1 MEKTF
6 DDLVLPIFRQ
16 RLSQINP
23 KAKIKNITKKKY
35 LDQIVDKKFLDK
47 YFKAFKKA
55 LPKR

>member
-23 KAKIKNITKKKY
+23 KAKIKRANKKKY
-35 LDQIVDKKFLDK
+35 LDQIVNKKFINN
-47 YFKAFKKA
+47 YFKK
-55 LPKR
+55 